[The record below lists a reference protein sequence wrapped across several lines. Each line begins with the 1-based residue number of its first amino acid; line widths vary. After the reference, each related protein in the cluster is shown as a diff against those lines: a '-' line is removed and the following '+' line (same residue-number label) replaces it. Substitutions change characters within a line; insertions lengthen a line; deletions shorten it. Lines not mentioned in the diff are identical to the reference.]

1 MPKFTTSEDGV
12 INDLTKKAG
21 LNEDTL
27 KRRNCVKREFESFI
41 SAKGLVSLDNLLLD
55 SKELERMVILFL
67 EGMSMKRKDSEDDL
81 PSKNYL
87 DT

>member
-27 KRRNCVKREFESFI
+27 KRRNCVKREFEVPKMLMKLFAVIDI
-41 SAKGLVSLDNLLLD
+41 SKGSLYGPCSGINSGNVLFGLRLVNIRLYRQ
-55 SKELERMVILFL
+55 K
-67 EGMSMKRKDSEDDL
+67 
-81 PSKNYL
+81 P
-87 DT
+87 